1 VKKLGLSLELSY
13 TSIRKYALSYLNRA
27 IQCLQFHL
35 GEVLGMARWYN
46 RFGVLGLSEAAVQ
59 GTGYD
64 CLDNKRDLFK
74 NSVFIPLQTASTT
87 WGHLRLSLRNSS

>member
-1 VKKLGLSLELSY
+1 MKSIALPSHITFKDVY
-13 TSIRKYALSYLNRA
+13 TFYDVAAISSRA

-74 NSVFIPLQTASTT
+74 NSVSFLY
-87 WGHLRLSLRNSS
+87 RLHQPPGDICA

>member
-1 VKKLGLSLELSY
+1 MIALPSHITFKDVY
-13 TSIRKYALSYLNRA
+13 TFYDVAAISSRA

-74 NSVFIPLQTASTT
+74 IACHSFTDCIN
-87 WGHLRLSLRNSS
+87 HLGTFALKSQELLL

>member
-1 VKKLGLSLELSY
+1 MKTIALPSHITFKDVY
-13 TSIRKYALSYLNRA
+13 TFYDMAAISSRA

-59 GTGYD
+59 GTGND

-74 NSVFIPLQTASTT
+74 NSMSFLY
-87 WGHLRLSLRNSS
+87 RLHQPPGDICT

>member
-1 VKKLGLSLELSY
+1 MIALPSHITFKDVY
-13 TSIRKYALSYLNRA
+13 TFYDVAAISSRA

-64 CLDNKRDLFK
+64 CLDNKRDLLQI
-74 NSVFIPLQTASTT
+74 SVVIPLQTASTT
-87 WGHLRLSLRNSS
+87 WDICT